1 MILTNLSVKNYFL
14 LLFLIHT
21 FFITSKSEQFLYMKH
36 LVMFFTYSIIFL
48 PRSLAFL

>member
-1 MILTNLSVKNYFL
+1 MIFTNLSVKNFL

-21 FFITSKSEQFLYMKH
+21 FFITKYEQFLYMKH